1 LSREHREA
9 YGPAAEKGV
18 STILPCRETVPPEAI
33 EKEDSSATT
42 VRASVGSEMNGED
55 ISHSKTVTG
64 SVADS
69 IPITDSTIDS
79 TMISFSET
87 GITGLSTL

>member
-1 LSREHREA
+1 
-9 YGPAAEKGV
+9 V
-18 STILPCRETVPPEAI
+18 
-33 EKEDSSATT
+33 KEDSSATT

-55 ISHSKTVTG
+55 ISHLKTATG
-64 SVADS
+64 FMADS
-69 IPITDSTIDS
+69 IPITDSIIDS